1 MFSSCRF
8 GKSEDVGKTERGKGL
23 KRIVR
28 AEGFGITLRYV
39 LS

>member
-1 MFSSCRF
+1 MFSRCRF

-23 KRIVR
+23 KHIVR
-28 AEGFGITLRYV
+28 AEGSGITLRYV